1 MKLQEVISKDNM
13 GLYRDDGLA
22 IVKGSGPE
30 VERLQKKIVKIFQ
43 EENLKVTMEANTT
56 AVDFLDVVFDLANG
70 NHIPFI
76 KQNENTKDVYMMS
89 SHPPS
94 ILKSISTGVCNRLS
108 IISTGEQEFKLEV
121 GHYQDALREAG
132 YINKLTY
139 MEKPQSEDEQEQ
151 EEKNRPHNILWFN
164 PPWSSNVRANVAAKF
179 LSLVRKHFLP
189 SSPLH
194 TIFNTKKIKVSYSTC
209 PNMKTY
215 IASHNAKGGDG
226 GG

>member
-1 MKLQEVISKDNM
+1 MGPSRSTWQKVKNPDFDVAIGCIDGAEIAENVGLYLLMRLQEVISKDNM

-121 GHYQDALREAG
+121 GHYQYTG
-132 YINKLTY
+132 YVSKLAY
-139 MEKPQSEDEQEQ
+139 QEKPQPEDEEEQ
-151 EEKNRPHNILWFN
+151 EESGPQQLMVQ
-164 PPWSSNVRANVAAKF
+164 PPIV
-179 LSLVRKHFLP
+179 
-189 SSPLH
+189 
-194 TIFNTKKIKVSYSTC
+194 I
-209 PNMKTY
+209 
-215 IASHNAKGGDG
+215 
-226 GG
+226 